1 MAAGTGS
8 LLGNA
13 ATFAL
18 SSGSVGLIVSI
29 DPEEETIEAIP
40 DDDLSITGNHQKKP
54 GLLTMIGEMQLVC
67 VFNPD
72 SVPAKGTV
80 VTGTLTY
87 APRTGQTNGAVRAG
101 TGFVVKRKVQ
111 SIENDTRVLINIA
124 FQFDGKTGPT
134 YTAGT

>member
-8 LLGNA
+8 LLGNGT
-13 ATFAL
+13 TFAL
-18 SSGSVGLIVSI
+18 SSGSVGTIISI
-29 DPEEETIEAIP
+29 SPEEESIVAVP
-40 DDDLSITGNHQKKP
+40 DDDLSTSTNHQKKP
-54 GLLTMIGEMQLVC
+54 GQLTEIGEMELVC

-72 SVPAKGTV
+72 SVPALKTV
-80 VTGTLTY
+80 VTGTLTF

-101 TGFVVKRKVQ
+101 TGFIAKRKVQ
-111 SIENDTRVLINIA
+111 SIENDVRIVVNIS